1 MKRIFGILLLAG
13 TMVTAVKAQKINATK
28 VPVEVKGAFAKLYP
42 GVKANWEMEKKDYE
56 AGFTLNGK
64 ATSVVFNAKGL
75 LLETETA
82 IKPGEL
88 PAPVLTKLKGSKIAE
103 AAKIMKADG
112 SVRYEAE
119 VKGKDLI
126 FDLSGNPVKP

>member
-13 TMVTAVKAQKINATK
+13 TMVTAVNAQKISAAK
-28 VPVEVKGAFAKLYP
+28 VPAEVQGALAKLYP

-56 AGFTLNGK
+56 AGFTFNGK

-88 PAPVLTKLKGSKIAE
+88 PAPVLAKLKGSKIAE
-103 AAKIMKADG
+103 AAKIIQADG

-119 VKGKDLI
+119 VKGKDLL
-126 FDLSGNPVKP
+126 FDLNGNQVKP

>member
-13 TMVTAVKAQKINATK
+13 TMVTAVKAQKISAAK
-28 VPVEVKGAFAKLYP
+28 VPAEVQGAFAKLYP

-56 AGFTLNGK
+56 AGFTFNGK

-88 PAPVLTKLKGSKIAE
+88 PAPVLAKLKGSKIAE

-119 VKGKDLI
+119 VKGKDLL
-126 FDLSGNPVKP
+126 FDLNGNQVKP

>member
-13 TMVTAVKAQKINATK
+13 TMVTAVKAQKISAAK
-28 VPVEVKGAFAKLYP
+28 VPAEVQGALAKLYP

-56 AGFTLNGK
+56 AGFTFNGK

-88 PAPVLTKLKGSKIAE
+88 PAPVLAKLKGSKIAE

-119 VKGKDLI
+119 VKGKDLL
-126 FDLSGNPVKP
+126 FDLNGNQVKP